1 MIPIK
6 IRNKKYKIK
15 SIDELTTSEFLELVK
30 IEELDL
36 VKYISWQTGFK
47 MKDAFFAVLSP
58 AVEKAIG
65 KVPDISQ
72 LKKPDIDYVDYDK
85 KIETVGQRH
94 QVEQSGKEGFELLA
108 FTLAVSQARSNNID
122 DVNKLLDLY
131 LTKPFTEILPAGFFF
146 FRKLQPGKNFV
157 QRNSARLLQLIR
169 MRRQNSKRESIG

>member
-1 MIPIK
+1 M
-6 IRNKKYKIK
+6 
-15 SIDELTTSEFLELVK
+15 K

-122 DVNKLLDLY
+122 DVNKRVFFSSGNYSLAK
-131 LTKPFTEILPAGFFF
+131 TSFREIPRGYC
-146 FRKLQPGKNFV
+146 N
-157 QRNSARLLQLIR
+157 
-169 MRRQNSKRESIG
+169 